1 MAEGKQNQVALRN
14 ISSLSLWTNELT
26 NMVSQDYADCGL
38 VLDEYSKQCAMA
50 AMTNIFQLVKNSG
63 IDIKNI
69 DTSNLREI
77 VGQAASLKLNANAV
91 PRECYFNLRSFN
103 AGKDEKGNTIWKKKI
118 EMGIEGD
125 GNDAILRNFGE
136 NVEMVYPVWIV
147 KEGDDF
153 TYPKHKGI
161 EITPPEW
168 EQKGKSEKAEKV
180 VYPVK
185 LKDGSMQYLIAE
197 RQGVKTNLFAHVRSN
212 LTNETFGILGTK
224 KTKSGEVPKTR
235 YDATD
240 SEKLEIEKR
249 KEPIFEALR
258 QCETVEDMLSC
269 QEARPYISA
278 AWLDTPENMIV
289 RKMRNNAIKKF
300 KKNYNTIAQ
309 RSFLQLDE
317 TYQQVQEE
325 IEENSNQEEF
335 VPPQIEE
342 KPAPQTMADLTA
354 SKKDKELVSAQS
366 KKKEREIPDFMRQE
380 NM

>member
-1 MAEGKQNQVALRN
+1 MAEAKQNQVAQRN
-14 ISSLSLWTNELT
+14 ISALSWWSNELT

-50 AMTNIFQLVKNSG
+50 AMTSIFQLVKNSG
-63 IDIKNI
+63 VSLKDDV

-91 PRECYFNLRSFN
+91 PRECYFQLRSF
-103 AGKDEKGNTIWKKKI
+103 KQGNEWKKKV

-147 KEGDDF
+147 KDGDEF

-197 RQGVKTNLFAHVRSN
+197 RQGVKTNLFAHVRNN
-212 LTNETFGILGTK
+212 LMNETFGILGTK

-240 SEKLEIEKR
+240 SEKAEIEKR

-289 RKMRNNAIKKF
+289 RKMRNNAINKF
-300 KKNYNTIAQ
+300 KKNYNTMAQ

-342 KPAPQTMADLTA
+342 KPAPQPMADLTA
-354 SKKDKELVSAQS
+354 GKKDKELVPAQGE
-366 KKKEREIPDFMRQE
+366 KKERENPDFMK
-380 NM
+380 

>member
-1 MAEGKQNQVALRN
+1 MEEKKNEVSTKRN
-14 ISSLSLWTNELT
+14 ISALSWWSNELT
-26 NMVSQDYADCGL
+26 NMVSQDYEDCGL

-63 IDIKNI
+63 IEIKAM

-91 PRECYFNLRSFN
+91 PRECYFQLRSFN
-103 AGKDEKGNTIWKKKI
+103 AGKDEHGKIIWKKKV

-147 KEGDDF
+147 KEGDEF
-153 TYPKHKGI
+153 TYPKYKGI

-168 EQKGKSEKAEKV
+168 EQRGQSEKADKV

-185 LKDGSMQYLIAE
+185 LKNGSMQYLIAE
-197 RQGVKTNLFAHVRSN
+197 RQGVKTNLFAHVRNN
-212 LTNETFGILGTK
+212 LVNETFGLVKGGK
-224 KTKSGEVPKTR
+224 KTR

-240 SEKLEIEKR
+240 KELEAIAGK
-249 KEPIFEALR
+249 KEEIFEALR
-258 QCETVEDMLSC
+258 KCETVEDMLNC

-300 KKNYNTIAQ
+300 KKNYDTMAQ
-309 RSFLQLDE
+309 RSFLQMDE

-325 IEENSNQEEF
+325 IEQNANTVDFQ
-335 VPPQIEE
+335 PIEE
-342 KPAPQTMADLTA
+342 EPAPQ
-354 SKKDKELVSAQS
+354 ELEAAQ
-366 KKKEREIPDFMRQE
+366 ELPDFVKD
-380 NM
+380 

>member
-1 MAEGKQNQVALRN
+1 MAGKNEVAQRN
-14 ISSLSLWTNELT
+14 ISALSWWSNELT
-26 NMVSQDYADCGL
+26 NMVVQDYEDCGL
-38 VLDEYSKQCAMA
+38 VLDEYSKQCAMS
-50 AMTNIFQLVKNSG
+50 AMSNIFQLVKNSG
-63 IDIKNI
+63 IDIKNM

-91 PRECYFNLRSFN
+91 PRECYFQLRSFN
-103 AGKDEKGNTIWKKKI
+103 AGKDERGNTIWKKKV

-168 EQKGKSEKAEKV
+168 EQRGESEKADKV

-185 LKDGSMQYLIAE
+185 LKDGSVQYLIAE
-197 RQGVKTNLFAHVRSN
+197 RQGVKTNLFAHVRNN
-212 LTNETFGILGTK
+212 LLNETFGILGTK
-224 KTKSGEVPKTR
+224 KTKNGEVPRTR

-240 SEKLEIEKR
+240 AEKAEIDKR
-249 KEPIFEALR
+249 KESIFEALR
-258 QCETVEDMLSC
+258 KCETVEDMLNC
-269 QEARPYISA
+269 PEARPFISA
-278 AWLDTPENMIV
+278 AWLDTPENMIA

-300 KKNYNTIAQ
+300 KKNYDTMAQ
-309 RSFLQLDE
+309 RSFLQMDE

-325 IEENSNQEEF
+325 IEQNANS
-335 VPPQIEE
+335 VPFDAIEE
-342 KPAPQTMADLTA
+342 KPEPPTA
-354 SKKDKELVSAQS
+354 TKAIEKEPVAAQG
-366 KKKEREIPDFMRQE
+366 EQPLPDFMVQD
-380 NM
+380 

>member
-1 MAEGKQNQVALRN
+1 MAGKNEVAEQRN
-14 ISSLSLWTNELT
+14 ISALSWWSNELT
-26 NMVSQDYADCGL
+26 NMVSRDYEDCGL

-63 IDIKNI
+63 VDIKNM
-69 DTSNLREI
+69 DTSNLRDV
-77 VGQAASLKLNANAV
+77 VGQAASLKLNANAM
-91 PRECYFNLRSFN
+91 PRECYFQLRSFKS
-103 AGKDEKGNTIWKKKI
+103 GTEWKKKV

-153 TYPKHKGI
+153 TYPKHSGI

-168 EQKGKSEKAEKV
+168 EQKGQSEKTDKV

-197 RQGVKTNLFAHVRSN
+197 RQGVKTNLFAHVRNN
-212 LTNETFGILGTK
+212 LMNETFGLVKGGK
-224 KTKSGEVPKTR
+224 KTR

-240 SEKLEIEKR
+240 KELEAISEKKDE
-249 KEPIFEALR
+249 IFEALR
-258 QCETVEDMLSC
+258 KCDTVEDMLECSL
-269 QEARPYISA
+269 ARPFISA

-300 KKNYNTIAQ
+300 KKNYDTMAQ
-309 RSFLQLDE
+309 RSFLHMDE
-317 TYQQVQEE
+317 TYQHVQEE
-325 IEENSNQEEF
+325 IEQNANAVDFQPAIGEKPEK
-335 VPPQIEE
+335 PTIPKEE
-342 KPAPQTMADLTA
+342 KKEKEPAEAKGEQVQM
-354 SKKDKELVSAQS
+354 
-366 KKKEREIPDFMRQE
+366 PDFAKE
-380 NM
+380 G